1 MVMAFNRQEYSPEIN
16 LYYQDELPHELAEA
30 IIRHAWFG
38 LSTAAEAENF
48 ELIRNIRSKVYKM
61 KFQGEV
67 YYLKSY
73 TPRDTSKIIKNF
85 FRPVDAVRYFQI
97 TAKLR
102 AAGVP
107 IAQPILALTKKTGF
121 RSADSIFV
129 TREVSGMDLYDYLLQ
144 GAQDDSEQ
152 RKKMV
157 IQFAF
162 MWSRLIN
169 LSLVHQDP
177 WLGNFIIH
185 FDKDK
190 DDFQIQLIDVDN
202 IYFIPL
208 LPRKLFW
215 LLNVKRLHYKLGRV
229 NFPVSQSEIQLFLDK
244 LDEFM
249 KLDT

>member
-1 MVMAFNRQEYSPEIN
+1 MALNRQEYNSEIS
-16 LYYQDELPHELAEA
+16 LYYQEELPYELAEA
-30 IIRHAWFG
+30 ISRHVWLG
-38 LSTAAEAENF
+38 LSSAAEAENF
-48 ELIRNIRSKVYKM
+48 ELIRDIRSKVYRM

-85 FRPVDAVRYFQI
+85 FRPADAVRYFQVA
-97 TAKLR
+97 AKLS

-107 IAQPILALTKKTGF
+107 IAQPVLALTKKTGF

-129 TREVSGMDLYDYLLQ
+129 TREVPGKDLYAYLLQ
-144 GAQDDSEQ
+144 GAQDDPEQ

-157 IQFAF
+157 NQFAF

-169 LSLVHQDP
+169 LNLVHQDP

-185 FDKDK
+185 FGEEKN
-190 DDFQIQLIDVDN
+190 DFQIALIDVDN

-229 NFPVSQSEIQLFLDK
+229 NFAVSQSEINVFLEQLNK
-244 LDEFM
+244 FM
-249 KLDT
+249 KMETR